1 MSRKKT
7 RKAARAAPAP
17 SAPSSAAP
25 DRSGAGE
32 LAPARKR
39 LFTIGMLLLP
49 VVFFALLEAGLRVGG
64 YGADYPLFVDAPGAP
79 GHLTPSREVATRY
92 FAAEASIPTP
102 NPDYFLRDKPDG
114 AIRVVAQG
122 GSSTAGF
129 PFYRGAAFPQILG
142 ARLRLAYPER
152 EVEVVNTAMAAVN
165 SYTLLDL
172 ADEILEI
179 EPDVVVVYAGHNEF
193 YGALGAASTESF
205 GRSPGLVRTYLR
217 LRGLRT
223 VQLVRNVAAALA
235 RAFAPERPAGA
246 PPTNTLMARMIG
258 EQSVPLGGEIY
269 QAGTRQ
275 FASNLDLLLQT
286 YADAGVPVYISTLA
300 SNERDQRPFI
310 TDLAGADSASVGRAI
325 REGRSR
331 LASGD
336 TAAAAEP
343 FARAVALDSLA
354 ADAWYGLATVEQ
366 AAGDLGAAR
375 AAFVRARDLDALR
388 FRAPSAFNALIREIA
403 ARHGAVVVE
412 GEAALR
418 DASPNAII
426 GREMML
432 EHLHP
437 TLDGYAALADAFYDA
452 IAADALFGAARPTPP
467 GRVVRRVTPMDSLAG
482 RIRVAQL
489 TQSWPYRPGEEQP
502 VALGAEPRAVV
513 ELTRRV
519 MDGANWVAGADTLAR
534 IYARLDRPR
543 EVRTT
548 YEAVTQAYPFLAE
561 PWSALASYELT
572 RAQAGAPDASAERAT
587 AWYAEALRRD
597 PRDFQALA
605 MLGAIRLQ
613 AGDRDDAISF
623 LERARAIAPAA
634 PRVLYNLSGAYLLDG
649 RAADAVP
656 LLEQLL
662 RLEPGNPTYQALYAQ
677 AQAGAR

>member
-7 RKAARAAPAP
+7 REATSSKAPASSTSPVRP
-17 SAPSSAAP
+17 ST
-25 DRSGAGE
+25 DE
-32 LAPARKR
+32 LAPERKR
-39 LFTIGMLLLP
+39 LFTVGMLLLP

-64 YGADYPLFVDAPGAP
+64 YGADYPLFVEAPGAP
-79 GHLTPSREVATRY
+79 GRLTPSREVATRY

-102 NPDYFLRDKPDG
+102 NPDYFLRDKPEG
-114 AIRVVAQG
+114 SIRVVAQG

-142 ARLRLAYPER
+142 ARLRLAYPSR

-223 VQLVRNVAAALA
+223 VQLVRNVAAGLA
-235 RAFAPERPAGA
+235 TAFAPERPAGA

-275 FASNLDLLLQT
+275 FASNLDLLLET
-286 YADAGVPVYISTLA
+286 YARAGVPVYVSTLA
-300 SNERDQRPFI
+300 SNEGDQRPFI
-310 TDLAGADSASVGRAI
+310 TDLTGSDSAAVGSAI
-325 REGRSR
+325 REGRSL

-343 FARAVALDSLA
+343 FGQAVALDSLA

-366 AAGDLGAAR
+366 ASGDLDAAR

-388 FRAPSAFNALIREIA
+388 FRAPSQFNDLIRETA

-418 DASPNAII
+418 NASSRAII
-426 GREMML
+426 GHEMML

-437 TLDGYAALADAFYDA
+437 TLDGYATLADAFYEA
-452 IAADALFGAARPTPP
+452 ITDDALFGEARATPP
-467 GRVVRRVTPMDSLAG
+467 GRAVRRVTPMDSLAG
-482 RIRVAQL
+482 RMRVAQL

-502 VALGAEPRAVV
+502 VALSDEPREVV
-513 ELTRRV
+513 ELTQRV
-519 MDGANWVAGADTLAR
+519 MGGANWVAGADTLAQ
-534 IYARLDRPR
+534 IYARLGRPD
-543 EVRTT
+543 EVRRT
-548 YEAVTQAYPFLAE
+548 YQAIAQGYPFLAE

-572 RAQAGAPDASAERAT
+572 RAQAGAPDASVERAAT
-587 AWYAEALRRD
+587 WYAEALRRN

-613 AGDRDDAISF
+613 AGNRADAITF
-623 LERARAIAPAA
+623 LERAREVSPKA

-649 RAADAVP
+649 RPADAVP

-662 RLEPGNPTYQALYAQ
+662 QLEPGNPTYQALYTQ
-677 AQAGAR
+677 AQARAR